1 MGTTHL
7 SGLQVA
13 GVPTFGVGGGLPLAP
28 RYFFVSSTA
37 ANTSNGNDGSFDAP
51 FATLDYA
58 IGQCTANKGDT
69 IVVLPN
75 HAETITGV
83 GGITADI
90 AGINIIGQGVGAARP
105 TFLMDGA
112 TDVTFV
118 VSAANVTV
126 QNMFFKAGHSGVVTC
141 FNITAGSCNLI
152 NLEFGNNTTNENFVT
167 PIKATSTA
175 DNNADGLTV
184 IGCKW
189 FTIDT
194 DDREMIEINANLDK
208 LTVLNNTM
216 VTMSATTCPLILSAG
231 TKVLSNVDIGWNR
244 AKNAMTSGALFIS
257 NGAST
262 NSGFVYNNYVGNLDT
277 TGPQDL
283 GASAFANAY
292 WFNNQSSSVVTLS
305 GAVNPAP
312 DSPTT

>member
-1 MGTTHL
+1 MGITHL

-13 GVPTFGVGGGLPLAP
+13 GVPTFGVGGGLPLAS
-28 RYFFVSSTA
+28 RYFYVSSTA
-37 ANTSNGNDGSFDAP
+37 ANASNGNDGSFDAP

-58 IGQCTANKGDT
+58 IGLCTANKGDT
-69 IVVLPN
+69 IVVMPN

-141 FNITAGSCNLI
+141 FNITAGSCNLVD
-152 NLEFGNNTTNENFVT
+152 LEFGNNTTNENFVT
-167 PIKATSTA
+167 PIKSTSTT

-184 IGCKW
+184 VGCRW
-189 FTIDT
+189 YTTDT
-194 DDREMIEINANLDK
+194 DDREFIEINANLNK
-208 LTVLNNTM
+208 LTVTDNIV
-216 VTMSATTCPLILSAG
+216 VTSSATAQLILSAG
-231 TKVLSNVDIGWNR
+231 TKVLSNVYIARNR
-244 AKNAMTSGALFIS
+244 LNNAMTSGALFIS

-262 NSGFVYNNYVGNLDT
+262 NTGFVCDNYVGNLDT
-277 TGPQDL
+277 TGAQDL
-283 GASAFANAY
+283 GASAFGNAY
-292 WFNNQSSSVVTLS
+292 WFNNYSTSVVTLS
-305 GAVNPAP
+305 GGINPAL